1 MIPNIVIRNISND
14 FKKEIYTKKRLVYHF
29 TAGLMP
35 GAEIHLGM
43 KDGIN
48 VPYIICKKKGQ
59 INNYFDPKY
68 WAYHTGVGLCKE
80 SIGIE
85 IECWGNLDFIEGY
98 FLPWTGKRSQAVS
111 PERVLHLEKPFRGY
125 SHFELL
131 TDEQVDSVDW
141 LTDMLLNEFPSI
153 EILNTHADIR
163 KTKLDFPPEYSQVY
177 DIIRKYHK
185 LITVSKT
192 DTLNY
197 SHEQP
202 IVIGHEGVYTSDQIQ
217 ARINWLIKRR
227 GWGGDELARLI
238 KYRDSKR

>member
-1 MIPNIVIRNISND
+1 MKAPQIVVRNISND
-14 FKKEIYTKKRLVYHF
+14 FKKEIYTKKRIVYHF

-35 GAEIHLGM
+35 GAEVHLGM

-48 VPYIICKKKGQ
+48 VPYIICKRKGQ
-59 INNYFDPKY
+59 INNYFHPKY

-98 FLPWTGKRSQAVS
+98 FLPWTGKQSQAVS
-111 PERVLHLEKPFRGY
+111 PERVLYLDKPFRGY

-163 KTKLDFPPEYSQVY
+163 KTKLDFPPEYAQIY
-177 DIIRKYHK
+177 DIINKYNK
-185 LITVSKT
+185 VIAGTGKDAGIFNAKNPISYT
-192 DTLNY
+192 RISNY
-197 SHEQP
+197 TAE
-202 IVIGHEGVYTSDQIQ
+202 QIQ
-217 ARINWLIKRR
+217 ARINWLIKNA
-227 GWGGDELARLI
+227 GWNNSELKILI
-238 KYRDSKR
+238 KYRDSK